1 MSRLGDRAIG
11 GVWNAWVERQAACQC
26 FGAIIHMGWRMQG
39 IAASVMGLLCA
50 ALMRSCSPLRT
61 TGDNPASV

>member
-1 MSRLGDRAIG
+1 MIARS
-11 GVWNAWVERQAACQC
+11 AACQC

-50 ALMRSCSPLRT
+50 ALMRCCSPHRT
-61 TGDNPASV
+61 IRDNQASL